1 MSRSLKE
8 VNVEIGARIK
18 QIRKSLKL
26 TRGELALRS
35 GYSANFI
42 QEVELGRSGLSSES
56 IKAFSTALNVSA
68 DGLLF
73 GIEANHCDFIARKL
87 AAVPKEKQQHIL
99 KILDEAIECAK

>member
-56 IKAFSTALNVSA
+56 I
-68 DGLLF
+68 
-73 GIEANHCDFIARKL
+73 EANHCDFIARKL

>member
-1 MSRSLKE
+1 MSRNLKE

-26 TRGELALRS
+26 TREELALRA

-68 DGLLF
+68 DALLF
-73 GIEANHCDFIARKL
+73 GVKANQCDFIARKL
-87 AAVPKEKQQHIL
+87 AAVPEEKQQHIL
-99 KILDEAIECAK
+99 KILDEAIECSK